1 MTKLLHAGVRRY
13 LHSVIFWLG
22 ILATVVVALICSY
35 NTYMWYL
42 DDFYIMI
49 EFIVFAVVISWLI
62 GREHAEGSFRNK
74 IIVGHTKGEVFLSE
88 LVLAEGAA
96 IAMFLVYAVVFIAF
110 NSYTFGVL
118 PTSILVWMFVDV
130 LLVNMFFAAMVTV
143 VACLINNRFIALVVS
158 VILVVAVAFFS
169 NQLINLLRQPEY
181 NVEYDYEKVEITDD
195 DGNVYISFD
204 AIPDSRRLVENPYY
218 IGGAPR
224 QVLIAVEHLSPYCH
238 ICEYYSMAYSWFGYG
253 YFSEYSDEWRY
264 HLSSDMPTE
273 DDIRNTAI
281 NSIYT
286 IAVLAA
292 VCALGY
298 FCFRKKELK

>member
-1 MTKLLHAGVRRY
+1 MAELLHAGVRRY
-13 LHSVIFWLG
+13 LRSVIFWLG
-22 ILATVVVALICSY
+22 ILATAVIALICAY

-74 IIVGHTKGEVFLSE
+74 IIAGHTKGAVFLSE

-96 IAMFLVYAVVFIAF
+96 IAMFLVYAVIFTAF

-118 PTSILVWMFVDV
+118 PTSILAMMFVDV

-143 VACLINNRFIALVVS
+143 VACLINNRFITLVVGAL
-158 VILVVAVAFFS
+158 LVVAVAFFS
-169 NQLINLLRQPEY
+169 QQLINLLNQPEY
-181 NVEYDYEKVEITDD
+181 NMEYDYEKVEITDD

-204 AIPDSRRLVENPYY
+204 VIPDSMRWVKNPYY
-218 IGGAPR
+218 IDGAPR
-224 QVLIAVEHLSPYCH
+224 RALIAVEHLSPYCH
-238 ICEYYSMAYSWFGYG
+238 IGEYNSMTYSWFGYG
-253 YFSEYSDEWRY
+253 GFSEYSDEWRY

-273 DDIRNTAI
+273 EDIRNTAI

-292 VCALGY
+292 VGALGY